1 MTADELRTIAAGMER
16 SELLKLGAPAS
27 RITMFEEGHLV
38 ELYLYLAKDTKL
50 GEVRLSDG
58 QVASVALR

>member
-1 MTADELRTIAAGMER
+1 
-16 SELLKLGAPAS
+16 
-27 RITMFEEGHLV
+27 MFEEGHLV